1 MCYSQPGSGGAEA
14 GGGVLIYG
22 PAITCDTHRAASG
35 DVSLLLTEEKKK
47 SQLILRG
54 AGGRRD
60 RDADEREFQEGG
72 IGSWGH

>member
-1 MCYSQPGSGGAEA
+1 MQCLMCYSQPGSG

-35 DVSLLLTEEKKK
+35 KVSLLLTEEKK

-54 AGGRRD
+54 AGGRRAG
-60 RDADEREFQEGG
+60 DADEREFQEGG